1 MPEYTGTPDFTH
13 GMPPRLGLLLVNLGT
28 PDAPTTR
35 AVRRYLAEFLSDP
48 RVVEAP
54 RALWW
59 LALHGVV
66 LRIRP
71 RRSAAAYARIWT
83 PQGSPLLVHSEAL
96 AQALQRRLAVR
107 FGDRVLVSLAMSY
120 GLPSIGS
127 ALEHLRRQNVR
138 RLLVLPLYPQ
148 YSGTTT
154 ASVFARVT
162 AELARWR
169 WIPELRFVND
179 YHDEEAYLAAVADSV
194 AEHWRVHGRKHLLF
208 SFHSI
213 PQRYF
218 DAGDPYHCQ
227 CQATA
232 RGVAARLDLAAED
245 WSVAFQSRIGR
256 EPWLQPYTDVL
267 LEKYAQSGPRQLT
280 VVCPGFA
287 VDCLE
292 TLEEIDI
299 RNRAAFFVRG
309 GEEFDYVPC
318 LNSSESHTHL
328 LEQLLLRHAY
338 GWPEIEGRAILAR
351 LHRRERALAMGAP
364 VAAVEANDISCH
376 DSGEPA
382 TVRPPIAA
390 AWRRRQPNP
399 AALSKLIDMLGRFLE
414 VSVHTPDVRASLA
427 FYESIGF
434 VQATVGEV
442 WTHPYAVVTD
452 GHLYIG
458 LHGTGIPS
466 PSLTWVWPNLA
477 SHAPELEAL
486 GIEFNFAR
494 FGEEAFHELGFSD
507 PSGHTIT
514 LLEARTFSPLAVG
527 HAPTTAIGY
536 FEEFGLPTGDLDAA
550 SAFWDKLGL
559 VAFDR
564 VEQPFPKAVLA
575 GSDINVGLY
584 DLELRAPVLAFS
596 DPQMGERIEALR
608 ERGFRFQSRLPRGLD
623 PRENAILEAPEGTPL
638 LLMKADE

>member
-1 MPEYTGTPDFTH
+1 MPEYTGTRDFTH

-48 RVVEAP
+48 RVIEAP

-71 RRSAAAYARIWT
+71 RRSAAAYAKIWT
-83 PQGSPLLVHSEAL
+83 PQGSPLLVDSEAL
-96 AQALQRRLAVR
+96 AQGLQRRLAVR

-194 AEHWRVHGRKHLLF
+194 AEHWRLHGRKHLLF

-218 DAGDPYHCQ
+218 AAGDPYHCQ

-245 WSVAFQSRIGR
+245 WSVAFQSRLGR

-267 LEKYAQSGPRQLT
+267 LERYAQSGPRQVT

-292 TLEEIDI
+292 TLEEIDM
-299 RNRAAFFVRG
+299 RNRAAFFLRG
-309 GEEFDYVPC
+309 GDELDYVPC

-328 LEQLLLRHAY
+328 LEQLLLRHAS
-338 GWPEIEGRAILAR
+338 GWPEIEGRGDPAALAAA
-351 LHRRERALAMGAP
+351 RERALAMGAP
-364 VAAVEANDISCH
+364 
-376 DSGEPA
+376 
-382 TVRPPIAA
+382 R
-390 AWRRRQPNP
+390 
-399 AALSKLIDMLGRFLE
+399 
-414 VSVHTPDVRASLA
+414 
-427 FYESIGF
+427 
-434 VQATVGEV
+434 
-442 WTHPYAVVTD
+442 
-452 GHLYIG
+452 
-458 LHGTGIPS
+458 
-466 PSLTWVWPNLA
+466 
-477 SHAPELEAL
+477 
-486 GIEFNFAR
+486 
-494 FGEEAFHELGFSD
+494 
-507 PSGHTIT
+507 
-514 LLEARTFSPLAVG
+514 
-527 HAPTTAIGY
+527 
-536 FEEFGLPTGDLDAA
+536 
-550 SAFWDKLGL
+550 
-559 VAFDR
+559 
-564 VEQPFPKAVLA
+564 
-575 GSDINVGLY
+575 
-584 DLELRAPVLAFS
+584 
-596 DPQMGERIEALR
+596 
-608 ERGFRFQSRLPRGLD
+608 
-623 PRENAILEAPEGTPL
+623 
-638 LLMKADE
+638 

>member
-1 MPEYTGTPDFTH
+1 MAVCDRSRAPAPSSATIHSAQVRPVLAAMTASLTGADAAGCVARFLVAIRHTPVPRNAVISLLPAGPFFVADAAFRYRCAPPQRRVPMPEYTGTPDFTH

-96 AQALQRRLAVR
+96 TQALQRRLAVR

-120 GLPSIGS
+120 GLPSIDS

-138 RLLVLPLYPQ
+138 RLLVLPLFPQ

-194 AEHWRVHGRKHLLF
+194 AEHWRLHGRKHLLF

-218 DAGDPYHCQ
+218 AAGDPYHCQ

-232 RGVAARLDLAAED
+232 RGVAARLDLAADD

-267 LEKYAQSGPRQLT
+267 LERYAQSGPRQVT

-292 TLEEIDI
+292 TLEEIDM
-299 RNRAAFFVRG
+299 RNRAAFFLRG
-309 GEEFDYVPC
+309 GDELDYVPC
-318 LNSSESHTHL
+318 LNSSERHIHL
-328 LEQLLLRHAY
+328 LEQLLIRHAH
-338 GWPEIEGRAILAR
+338 GWPEIEGR
-351 LHRRERALAMGAP
+351 G
-364 VAAVEANDISCH
+364 
-376 DSGEPA
+376 
-382 TVRPPIAA
+382 
-390 AWRRRQPNP
+390 
-399 AALSKLIDMLGRFLE
+399 K
-414 VSVHTPDVRASLA
+414 
-427 FYESIGF
+427 
-434 VQATVGEV
+434 
-442 WTHPYAVVTD
+442 
-452 GHLYIG
+452 
-458 LHGTGIPS
+458 
-466 PSLTWVWPNLA
+466 
-477 SHAPELEAL
+477 
-486 GIEFNFAR
+486 
-494 FGEEAFHELGFSD
+494 
-507 PSGHTIT
+507 
-514 LLEARTFSPLAVG
+514 
-527 HAPTTAIGY
+527 
-536 FEEFGLPTGDLDAA
+536 
-550 SAFWDKLGL
+550 
-559 VAFDR
+559 
-564 VEQPFPKAVLA
+564 
-575 GSDINVGLY
+575 
-584 DLELRAPVLAFS
+584 
-596 DPQMGERIEALR
+596 
-608 ERGFRFQSRLPRGLD
+608 
-623 PRENAILEAPEGTPL
+623 
-638 LLMKADE
+638 